1 MAICYLTKGVYCMLT
16 GVYWN
21 YMAGNSG
28 EKSAVVLSSRL
39 DPTDTKQYTLA
50 AGDFF
55 TAFYGRT
62 GGEEGGGGHCWHYN

>member
-1 MAICYLTKGVYCMLT
+1 
-16 GVYWN
+16 
-21 YMAGNSG
+21 MAGNSG
-28 EKSAVVLSSRL
+28 GKSAVVLSSRL

-62 GGEEGGGGHCWHYN
+62 GGEEGGGGHC